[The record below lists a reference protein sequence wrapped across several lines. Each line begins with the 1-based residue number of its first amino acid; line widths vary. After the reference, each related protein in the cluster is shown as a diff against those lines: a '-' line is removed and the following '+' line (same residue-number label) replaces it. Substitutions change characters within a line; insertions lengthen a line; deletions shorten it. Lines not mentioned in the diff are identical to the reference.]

1 MRSISLL
8 LVFILTTLGSQLV
21 AQQKLEV
28 IPAHPQRGEKVTV
41 RYHPSAPGA
50 SIPGDVNSIEMVF
63 TYSNFYEYP
72 WRMALHKKDN
82 YWETSFIVPHY
93 ATYATF
99 YLQSADKKDFPGEKK
114 HYELAVYNN
123 KKRVEN
129 GYLYESYSLSAQLGK
144 APELEEKKAAL
155 LQKELQA
162 FPGNYEARLRLL
174 NYKITKAPEKDKE
187 NLRKQARALIAAK
200 FMEKPGSMGHM
211 NKTTMGYLIIG
222 ENSRLDSIRKVAKLK
237 YPDSEVGISMRISDI
252 SRESDSLKMVTQ
264 LHQLL
269 QKQTAR
275 NQRFFA
281 SAHEI
286 LFKYYA
292 GRQER
297 DKALYHLGQL
307 PTEFTPYTPEI
318 VKEQADVLYRSNV
331 ALETALRLA
340 KHALVLADTFPV
352 GIIRHFPETGHIPSY
367 VSREQRQEA
376 TAKATANAKALI
388 GLIRMQQGFTEEA
401 KTHVEAA
408 LALSKDA
415 ETLMNSGDFYSKARL
430 PEKAFDAYKSIVLDI
445 PEDTIAL
452 QKMKASFMAIN
463 QNPEAWEKQIEELNA
478 HWKKEML
485 ARLQKEIINVPS
497 PEFMN
502 ALVDLKGNPLSADLI
517 KDKILVLD
525 FWATWCVPCMH
536 EMPYIQNA
544 YEKYKDRDDVLFMV
558 INSGSN
564 NTLQDAQGWWGNKR
578 YSFPVFYNK
587 DRNIGE
593 KFGFNVIPATYII
606 DKKGNVRFKTIGFEG
621 PAIQRKIEVAIDM
634 LQEIQ
639 P

>member
-8 LVFILTTLGSQLV
+8 FSLLFLTLGAGLA

-28 IPAHPQRGEKVTV
+28 IPAFPQRGEKVTV
-41 RYHPSAPGA
+41 RYHPSAAGA
-50 SIPGDVNSIEMVF
+50 TIPGDVKSIEMVF
-63 TYSNFYEYP
+63 TYSNFYEFP
-72 WRMALHKKDN
+72 WRMSLHKKEA
-82 YWETSFIVPHY
+82 YWETSFVVPYY

-99 YLQSADKKDFPGEKK
+99 YLQSGDKKDFPADNK
-114 HYELAVYNN
+114 HFELAVYNN

-144 APELEEKKAAL
+144 APDLEEKKAAL
-155 LQKELQA
+155 LEKELQA
-162 FPGNYEARLRLL
+162 FPGNYEAKLRLL
-174 NYKITKAPEKDKE
+174 NYKIAKAPEKEKE
-187 NLRKQARALIAAK
+187 AFRKQARAIIAAK
-200 FMEKPGSMGHM
+200 FMENPGNMGYM
-211 NKTTMGYLIIG
+211 NRTTMGYLIIG
-222 ENSRLDSIRKVAKLK
+222 ENSRLDSIREVAKLK
-237 YPDSEVGISMRISDI
+237 YPESEVGYSMRISDI
-252 SRESDSLKMVTQ
+252 SKESDSSKMVAQ

-269 QKQTAR
+269 QKQTAK

-292 GRQER
+292 GRQQA

-307 PTEFTPYTPEI
+307 SSEFTPYTPEN
-318 VKEQADVLYRSNV
+318 VKEQADVLYRANV

-340 KHALVLADTFPV
+340 KQALVLADTFPV

-367 VSREQRQEA
+367 VSREQRQAA

-388 GLIRMQQGFTEEA
+388 GLIRMQQGFPEEA
-401 KTHVEAA
+401 QTHVEEA
-408 LALSKDA
+408 LALSRDA
-415 ETLMNSGDFYSKARL
+415 ETLLNSGDFYVKAGM
-430 PEKAFDAYKSIVLDI
+430 PEKAFDAFKSIMLDT
-445 PEDTIAL
+445 PEDTLAL
-452 QKMKASFMAIN
+452 QKMKASYMAMN
-463 QNPEAWEKQIEELNA
+463 KSPEAWEKQLAELNA
-478 HWKKEML
+478 HWKKVML

-502 ALVDLKGNPLSADLI
+502 ALVDLKGQPLSAELI

-587 DRNIGE
+587 DRSIGE
-593 KFGFNVIPATYII
+593 KFGFNLIPATYII

-621 PAIQRKIEVAIDM
+621 PAIQRKIEVAIEM